1 MMLGGGVSGNAQEV
15 LPTLVCPSGQH
26 CAHGGHL
33 PKQLD
38 SAQNSWG
45 VVSSYSVFLD
55 SKGDC
60 PQRQGWVAPSTQA
73 GSKTSPSS
81 GLGRCISRQHSRI
94 SFASTHLFPQ
104 WGSCCSH
111 LPALDLLVL
120 LHQTGRP
127 IPGPLGGRSQGAQAA
142 AEAHALPVLPCS
154 RPDPHPESRQGRG
167 LVEVHG
173 EHHLRVQA
181 GHQPHPPG

>member
-15 LPTLVCPSGQH
+15 LPALVHPSGQH

-55 SKGDC
+55 SEGDC

-73 GSKTSPSS
+73 GSKTYPSS
-81 GLGRCISRQHSRI
+81 GLGRRISRQDSRV
-94 SFASTHLFPQ
+94 SFAST
-104 WGSCCSH
+104 
-111 LPALDLLVL
+111 
-120 LHQTGRP
+120 P
-127 IPGPLGGRSQGAQAA
+127 IP
-142 AEAHALPVLPCS
+142 PVGLLLQSPPNTGS
-154 RPDPHPESRQGRG
+154 PIPSPSNRPPHPGASWRQEPGGPGGSRGPCPACAS
-167 LVEVHG
+167 L
-173 EHHLRVQA
+173 
-181 GHQPHPPG
+181 QPSRSTS